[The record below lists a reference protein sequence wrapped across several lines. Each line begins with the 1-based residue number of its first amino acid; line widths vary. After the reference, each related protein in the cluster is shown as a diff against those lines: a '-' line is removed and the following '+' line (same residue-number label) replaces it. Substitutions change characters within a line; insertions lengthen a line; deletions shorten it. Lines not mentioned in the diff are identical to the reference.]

1 MQFGK
6 FEEKAMEF
14 LKENNTLLN
23 VDKENNLPLN
33 EDTRSNVFTVYVNSA
48 YKIKRLSFETRSFM
62 FEVRSD
68 NLEDLFDKAF
78 RVLKSYTPKAI
89 RTKSEDATENKGGQ
103 E

>member
-14 LKENNTLLN
+14 LKENNISTSIDSRGSL
-23 VDKENNLPLN
+23 
-33 EDTRSNVFTVYVNSA
+33 FTVHVLSS
-48 YKIKRLSFETRSFM
+48 YKAKKLAFQTSSFM
-62 FEVRSD
+62 FEVTSD

-78 RVLKSYTPKAI
+78 RVLKSYGPKAT
-89 RTKSEDATENKGGQ
+89 RTKSEDAVENKGEQ

>member
-14 LKENNTLLN
+14 LKESNISTYL
-23 VDKENNLPLN
+23 DG
-33 EDTRSNVFTVYVNSA
+33 RSSVFTVYISSF
-48 YKIKRLSFETRSFM
+48 YKTKKLTFSTNSFM
-62 FEVRSD
+62 FEVASD

-78 RVLKSYTPKAI
+78 RVLKSYAPKVT
-89 RTKSEDATENKGGQ
+89 RTKSEDVIENKGEQ

>member
-14 LKENNTLLN
+14 LKENDIFIPIDASTPIDGRGSL
-23 VDKENNLPLN
+23 
-33 EDTRSNVFTVYVNSA
+33 FTVHVLSS
-48 YKIKRLSFETRSFM
+48 YKVKKLAFQTSSFM
-62 FEVRSD
+62 FEVTSD

-78 RVLKSYTPKAI
+78 KVLKSYSPKTT
-89 RTKSEDATENKGGQ
+89 RTKSEDAVENKGEQ

>member
-6 FEEKAMEF
+6 FEEKAVEF
-14 LKENNTLLN
+14 LKENNILLN
-23 VDKENNLPLN
+23 VDTE
-33 EDTRSNVFTVYVNSA
+33 SNIFTVHVRSA
-48 YKIKRLSFETRSFM
+48 YKTKKLLFETSSFM

-78 RVLKSYTPKAI
+78 KVLKSYAPKVT
-89 RTKSEDATENKGGQ
+89 RTKSENVIENKGEQ

>member
-14 LKENNTLLN
+14 LKENDISTPIDARGSL
-23 VDKENNLPLN
+23 
-33 EDTRSNVFTVYVNSA
+33 FTVHVLSS
-48 YKIKRLSFETRSFM
+48 YKVKRLTFQTSSFM
-62 FEVRSD
+62 FEVMSD

-78 RVLKSYTPKAI
+78 RVLKSYGPKAT
-89 RTKSEDATENKGGQ
+89 RTKSEDAVENKGEQ

>member
-14 LKENNTLLN
+14 LKENDIFIPIDASTPI
-23 VDKENNLPLN
+23 DGRGNL
-33 EDTRSNVFTVYVNSA
+33 FTVHVLSS
-48 YKIKRLSFETRSFM
+48 YKVKKLAFQTSSFM
-62 FEVRSD
+62 FEVTSD

-78 RVLKSYTPKAI
+78 KVLKSYGPKAT
-89 RTKSEDATENKGGQ
+89 RTKSENTVENKGEQ

>member
-14 LKENNTLLN
+14 LKENNVSTPI
-23 VDKENNLPLN
+23 ENKDSL
-33 EDTRSNVFTVYVNSA
+33 FTVHVLSS
-48 YKIKRLSFETRSFM
+48 YKAKKLAFQTNSFM
-62 FEVRSD
+62 FEVMSD

-78 RVLKSYTPKAI
+78 RVLKSYGPKAI
-89 RTKSEDATENKGGQ
+89 RTKSEDAVENKGEQ

>member
-14 LKENNTLLN
+14 LKENDIFIPIDASTPIDGRGSL
-23 VDKENNLPLN
+23 
-33 EDTRSNVFTVYVNSA
+33 FTVHVLSS
-48 YKIKRLSFETRSFM
+48 YKVKKLAFQTSSFM
-62 FEVRSD
+62 FEVTSD

-78 RVLKSYTPKAI
+78 KVLKSYGPKAT
-89 RTKSEDATENKGGQ
+89 RERNKGEVETTSEGEQ

>member
-14 LKENNTLLN
+14 LKENNISTPI
-23 VDKENNLPLN
+23 ENKDSL
-33 EDTRSNVFTVYVNSA
+33 FTVHVLSS
-48 YKIKRLSFETRSFM
+48 YKGKKLAFQTDSLM
-62 FEVRSD
+62 FEVISD

-78 RVLKSYTPKAI
+78 RVLKSYGPKAT
-89 RTKSEDATENKGGQ
+89 RTKSEDAVENKGEQ

>member
-14 LKENNTLLN
+14 LKENNISTPI
-23 VDKENNLPLN
+23 ENKDSL
-33 EDTRSNVFTVYVNSA
+33 FTVHVLSS
-48 YKIKRLSFETRSFM
+48 YKAKKLAFQTSSLM
-62 FEVRSD
+62 FEVMSD

-78 RVLKSYTPKAI
+78 RVLKSYGPKAA
-89 RTKSEDATENKGGQ
+89 RTKSENTVENKGEQ

>member
-14 LKENNTLLN
+14 LKENNISTPIDGRGSL
-23 VDKENNLPLN
+23 
-33 EDTRSNVFTVYVNSA
+33 FTVHVLSS
-48 YKIKRLSFETRSFM
+48 YKVKKLAFQTSSFM
-62 FEVRSD
+62 FEVMSD

-78 RVLKSYTPKAI
+78 RVLKSYGPKAT
-89 RTKSEDATENKGGQ
+89 RTKSENTVENKGEQ

>member
-14 LKENNTLLN
+14 LKENNISTPTN
-23 VDKENNLPLN
+23 SEGNL
-33 EDTRSNVFTVYVNSA
+33 FTVYVLSS
-48 YKIKRLSFETRSFM
+48 YKAKKLAFQTSSFM
-62 FEVRSD
+62 FEVTSD

-78 RVLKSYTPKAI
+78 RVLKSYGPKAT
-89 RTKSEDATENKGGQ
+89 RTKSEDVVENKGEQ

>member
-14 LKENNTLLN
+14 LKE
-23 VDKENNLPLN
+23 
-33 EDTRSNVFTVYVNSA
+33 SNISTPIDSRDSLFTVHVLSS
-48 YKIKRLSFETRSFM
+48 YKAKKLAFQTSSFM
-62 FEVRSD
+62 FEVMSD

-78 RVLKSYTPKAI
+78 RVLKSYGPKAT
-89 RTKSEDATENKGGQ
+89 RTKSEDAVENKGEQ

>member
-14 LKENNTLLN
+14 IKENNIIA
-23 VDKENNLPLN
+23 DIGSRNNL
-33 EDTRSNVFTVYVNSA
+33 FTVHVLSS
-48 YKIKRLSFETRSFM
+48 YKAKKLAFQTSSFM
-62 FEVRSD
+62 FEVMSD

-78 RVLKSYTPKAI
+78 RVLKSYGPKAT
-89 RTKSEDATENKGGQ
+89 RTKSEDAVENKGEQ

>member
-14 LKENNTLLN
+14 LKENNITTHI
-23 VDKENNLPLN
+23 DGENNL
-33 EDTRSNVFTVYVNSA
+33 FTVHISSF
-48 YKIKRLSFETRSFM
+48 YKTKKLTFYTGSIM
-62 FEVRSD
+62 FEVTSN

-78 RVLKSYTPKAI
+78 RILKSYAPKAT
-89 RTKSEDATENKGGQ
+89 RTKSENKGEQ